1 MFVHFLLSQQ
11 EGASHVFDQATVTFV
26 FLCLAVDVP
35 PTPTALLTVGE
46 DEQLWRA
53 EGSGRRKWCH
63 HRAFNGADAIM
74 RLASGSAYGH

>member
-35 PTPTALLTVGE
+35 PTPTALLTAAG
-46 DEQLWRA
+46 
-53 EGSGRRKWCH
+53 
-63 HRAFNGADAIM
+63 NGVIIVRSMVRM
-74 RLASGSAYGH
+74 RS